1 MSITVTPSLP
11 KIAIESAAPDLL
23 LQPGSVIDAKVLK
36 VLSDNLVRIAISNV
50 SIDVLSEIPLV
61 AGQALQLAVSQT
73 EAGIRLAVVGQGGA
87 SATSSD
93 TAASAPNAAVAA
105 TVNALALPP
114 SASNALTPL
123 ELVAVSAAAESAA
136 IQQESLAPLFA
147 NLAAVAGSTNFPA
160 KLQQAIMQVLEQRT
174 SFDPALS
181 GSDVKTAFKKSGIF
195 FEASL
200 ASGSVSSASG
210 LPDLK
215 AALIVLRQ
223 TLLST
228 VNSAGDP
235 STSSP

>member
-1 MSITVTPSLP
+1 MSISVTPSLP
-11 KIAIESAAPDLL
+11 KIAVESAAPDLL

-93 TAASAPNAAVAA
+93 TAASAPNTTVAA

-123 ELVAVSAAAESAA
+123 ERVAVSVAAESAA

-160 KLQQAIMQVLEQRT
+160 KVQQAIMQVLEQR
-174 SFDPALS
+174 
-181 GSDVKTAFKKSGIF
+181 
-195 FEASL
+195 
-200 ASGSVSSASG
+200 
-210 LPDLK
+210 
-215 AALIVLRQ
+215 
-223 TLLST
+223 
-228 VNSAGDP
+228 
-235 STSSP
+235 